1 MAGKPLERWERG
13 LIVATVLFVVLVA
26 GPYAYWAWLNAD
38 PVVNIPPAV
47 DTGAAART
55 APIAP

>member
-47 DTGAAART
+47 ALA
-55 APIAP
+55 